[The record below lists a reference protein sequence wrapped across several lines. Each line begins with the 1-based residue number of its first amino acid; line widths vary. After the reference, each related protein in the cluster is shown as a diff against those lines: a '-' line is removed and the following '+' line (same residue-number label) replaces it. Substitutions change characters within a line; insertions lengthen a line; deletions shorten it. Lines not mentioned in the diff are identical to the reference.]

1 MRWKGGRCNWV
12 LIGSGLSAEERE
24 ALRSFAEVTRAKLCH
39 AWDSSITH
47 VICGVDED
55 GCAK

>member
-1 MRWKGGRCNWV
+1 M
-12 LIGSGLSAEERE
+12 LTGSGLSAEERE

-47 VICGVDED
+47 VICGVDKD